1 MFGRENQI
9 LLGDSIGDR
18 TMCDGGARPS
28 TLLKVGF
35 LNDHV
40 EEKLELYRR
49 TFDVVVTGDGSM
61 EWVEELVRETIKS
74 EQEETEG
81 AA

>member
-1 MFGRENQI
+1 M
-9 LLGDSIGDR
+9 
-18 TMCDGGARPS
+18 
-28 TLLKVGF
+28 
-35 LNDHV
+35 NDHV